1 MDYTPRRIVQ
11 LVREGFRDDALSC
24 QTIWLCASCYSCG
37 VHCPQQIHITDMMY
51 GLKREAIREK
61 KYPARFPIPVLAQ
74 EFFGMVKRR
83 GRSSEFWLVLRLAMK
98 SNPFI
103 LFTMMRTGW
112 DLFRTGRMSLK
123 SEGIERR
130 DELARLMQENGKSGK
145 RGAA

>member
-1 MDYTPRRIVQ
+1 
-11 LVREGFRDDALSC
+11 
-24 QTIWLCASCYSCG
+24 

-74 EFFGMVKRR
+74 EFFGMVKQR

-123 SEGIERR
+123 SEGIQRKE
-130 DELARLMQENGKSGK
+130 ELVKLMHDNGSGK